1 MTAMQN
7 CTAGTGKKSKSSFW
21 KSLGGYVAL
30 LFALV
35 FFSGLLRGAP
45 NGWDALDFT
54 TILGYFGK
62 MGDLGV
68 NYKGSNGFGAQDG
81 FLFAF
86 GIVPG
91 MMLAL
96 GVVNVVDHLGGLEA
110 ARKLLNPVLKPLM
123 GIPGTSTLALIC
135 SLQSTDGGAA
145 MTRELV
151 ETGKLTVV
159 ASEIDQLKAD
169 KVVNLSPKKRGMMR
183 TLLSAALRSFWVSL
197 TAPKAKKERK
207 RKGKR
212 VKASPEKKQTELDA
226 AVRSEI
232 VKAVREIIEQERSSK
247 DSSAPPE
254 EDDFELKRLVSMFK
268 LLREQGYTLRIL
280 PGTPEENAP
289 VFDPETETI
298 LRPAA

>member
-30 LFALV
+30 LFSLV

-151 ETGKLTVV
+151 ETGKLTQRERAIFIAFQFSAGSTV
-159 ASEIDQLKAD
+159 D
-169 KVVNLSPKKRGMMR
+169 NFLSTG
-183 TLLSAALRSFWVSL
+183 AALFAFCTLPIAIPFGLCFVFKFFGANVMRL
-197 TAPKAKKERK
+197 Y
-207 RKGKR
+207 
-212 VKASPEKKQTELDA
+212 
-226 AVRSEI
+226 
-232 VKAVREIIEQERSSK
+232 
-247 DSSAPPE
+247 
-254 EDDFELKRLVSMFK
+254 LKRYTD
-268 LLREQGYTLRIL
+268 EQI
-280 PGTPEENAP
+280 AQ
-289 VFDPETETI
+289 
-298 LRPAA
+298 